1 MTAVAEDPLAAFWSL
16 PGEHVEL
23 PISEIAAYPLLA
35 ECLSAWQRVAAEGLP
50 ATIDPLLFPRQAIRG
65 LNLIEHDPATD
76 DWKVRVVGGLV
87 TDHVGQELRGTGLTQ
102 NFTPADRE
110 RVRAAIRAAMQRG
123 QPDLMRRLYRDP
135 RGVRWAYVRLFL
147 PLSSDG
153 TALDRF
159 ATVIDPATFGRV
171 TPDPT
176 TAS

>member
-1 MTAVAEDPLAAFWSL
+1 MKAAVDDPLAAFWSL

-23 PISEIAAYPLLA
+23 PIERVDAYPLLA
-35 ECLSAWQRVAAEGLP
+35 ECLAVWRRLSADRLP
-50 ATIDPLLFPRQAIRG
+50 STIDPLLFPRAAIHG

-76 DWKVRVVGGLV
+76 DWKVRLVGGLV
-87 TDHVGQELRGTGLTQ
+87 TEHVGRELRGTGLTD
-102 NFTPADRE
+102 NFTPADRD
-110 RVRAAIRAAMQRG
+110 RVGAAIRAAMARR

-135 RGVRWAYVRLFL
+135 QGVRWAYVRLFM

-171 TPDPT
+171 MPDPT
-176 TAS
+176 TPA